1 MRAHSLLHFSL
12 HSPQVIWGLGSKWTS
27 GLTALDV
34 VLTHTTHTHT
44 RPPQASKCSTEKK
57 KSFITPEDTETY
69 GPRTPP
75 CAWIHQAWV
84 LHKTHRSPHPPSL
97 TLWGRIVQT
106 LLSQLAPGR
115 GKKKK
120 KNNWYS
126 RTKTTSRAV
135 KGNYDCTLDSELA
148 VSKLIF
154 NTGYCTLTHDT
165 SCLNDR
171 RFPES
176 PLCCLPPV
184 QPFQKENVLM

>member
-1 MRAHSLLHFSL
+1 MRVHSLLHFSL

-120 KNNWYS
+120 TIDIRGRKPHPERSKAIMIALWI
-126 RTKTTSRAV
+126 
-135 KGNYDCTLDSELA
+135 
-148 VSKLIF
+148 VSWQSV
-154 NTGYCTLTHDT
+154 N
-165 SCLNDR
+165 
-171 RFPES
+171 
-176 PLCCLPPV
+176 
-184 QPFQKENVLM
+184 

>member
-1 MRAHSLLHFSL
+1 MRTLCCISHYTVLKSFEDWAANEQVVWLHWMLS
-12 HSPQVIWGLGSKWTS
+12 W
-27 GLTALDV
+27 
-34 VLTHTTHTHT
+34 HTPHTHTHGPPKQVNAPQKRKNHSSLLRIQRLMDPA
-44 RPPQASKCSTEKK
+44 RPPVLEFIRPGYYTKHTDPPTHLPWHSGVVLSKH
-57 KSFITPEDTETY
+57 Y
-69 GPRTPP
+69 
-75 CAWIHQAWV
+75 
-84 LHKTHRSPHPPSL
+84 SL
-97 TLWGRIVQT
+97 SWLQGEV
-106 LLSQLAPGR
+106 
-115 GKKKK
+115 KKK